1 MISENKIIFLIFF
14 VISSLYLYGSYNI
27 PIHAF
32 DLNAP
37 FNAATFP
44 KFIGMVGIGISALF
58 IVLPEASKP
67 NVNYKALDFKN
78 TTILLVL
85 MLVYAFFIQTVGFFL
100 STSFFLLLAFYAL
113 GERRKKVLFFFSF
126 PFVAIFMLILIKGL
140 DIYLRDPFLKM
151 IGLISW
157 LMEFY

>member
-78 TTILLVL
+78 TAILLIL

-100 STSFFLLLAFYAL
+100 STSFFLFIRFLCFKVKGEKKFY
-113 GERRKKVLFFFSF
+113 FFSRS
-126 PFVAIFMLILIKGL
+126 LL
-140 DIYLRDPFLKM
+140 
-151 IGLISW
+151 
-157 LMEFY
+157 

>member
-1 MISENKIIFLIFF
+1 M
-14 VISSLYLYGSYNI
+14 YGSYNI
-27 PIHAF
+27 PIHTF

-78 TTILLVL
+78 TVILLIL

-100 STSFFLLLAFYAL
+100 STSFFLLFAFYAL
-113 GERRKKVLFFFSF
+113 GERRKKSFVFFLVPICS
-126 PFVAIFMLILIKGL
+126 
-140 DIYLRDPFLKM
+140 Y
-151 IGLISW
+151 
-157 LMEFY
+157 FYVNFN

>member
-14 VISSLYLYGSYNI
+14 VISSLYLYGAYNI

-32 DLNAP
+32 DLKAS
-37 FNAATFP
+37 FNASTFP
-44 KFIGMVGIGISALF
+44 KFIGICGILISALF
-58 IVLPEASKP
+58 LVLPEAVKP

-78 TTILLVL
+78 TIFLIVL
-85 MLVYAFFIQTVGFFL
+85 MIFYGFFIQTAGFFL
-100 STSFFLLLAFYAL
+100 STGFFLLIAFYVL

-151 IGLISW
+151 IGLIS
-157 LMEFY
+157 